1 MSLKDIKA
9 RWQALQYAATITQ
22 LAGSALKHSNNRQ
35 ICYWLKEVNEEGRD
49 IAQRVESILN
59 HLDINVKVKESFNT
73 DVDVGYTEFMIVV
86 KV

>member
-9 RWQALQYAATITQ
+9 RWQALQYATTITQ
-22 LAGSALKHSNNRQ
+22 LALSSPTRQ
-35 ICYWLKEVNEEGRD
+35 ICYWLNEVNEEGRD

-73 DVDVGYTEFMIVV
+73 DVDVGYAEFMVVV